1 MVRRPSHDP
10 RAVLE
15 QRGPDLP
22 ARRKWVEPVRTA
34 HMFFAPVGPD
44 TREIT
49 VEATDPWGRV
59 ARETLPIGAGTG
71 SR

>member
-1 MVRRPSHDP
+1 
-10 RAVLE
+10 
-15 QRGPDLP
+15 
-22 ARRKWVEPVRTA
+22 VEPARTA
-34 HMFFAPVGPD
+34 HLFFAPVGPD